1 MISPDAHIDVLII
14 LAIVVLI
21 GLLVWKAFR

>member
-14 LAIVVLI
+14 LAIVVLV

>member
-14 LAIVVLI
+14 VAIVVLV